1 VGEALKESR
10 VAAAPYPAYEVLIV
24 GPVSEA
30 PPGKRGAVRPDAL
43 TPALS
48 HGEREKTLKKATYV
62 AFLLLFCVSSSP
74 VSMPVKHAEL
84 EALQIA
90 LLIP

>member
-10 VAAAPYPAYEVLIV
+10 VTAAPYPAYEVLIV

-48 HGEREKTLKKATYV
+48 HGEREYTER
-62 AFLLLFCVSSSP
+62 SP
-74 VSMPVKHAEL
+74 LPVGEG
-84 EALQIA
+84 
-90 LLIP
+90 

>member
-48 HGEREKTLKKATYV
+48 HGEREKT
-62 AFLLLFCVSSSP
+62 
-74 VSMPVKHAEL
+74 
-84 EALQIA
+84 
-90 LLIP
+90 